1 MAIELYDHQVEA
13 IKNMKN
19 GCILVGGMG
28 SGKSLTAL
36 AYYYTRVCEGKLR
49 IHGSDSEYGRMKRPR
64 DLVIITTAQKRDN
77 HEWDHDLCYINLARG
92 ENPLYGVKVYIDS
105 WNNIAKYRKIHGAMF
120 IFDEQH
126 TKGGR
131 KWAKAFLDIT
141 RKNQWILL
149 SATPGD
155 KWIDYVP
162 VFIANGFFRSKTE
175 FEIKHC
181 IFAPYKKYK
190 QITGYLD
197 EGKLWKYKKAIT
209 VEMPYIKPTVP
220 HRIVFTCEYDKL
232 LYKTVWRDRW
242 DPYEN
247 CPIRETGKLLY
258 LLRRVVNSDKSRI
271 ETVKEIV
278 SEHPRVVIF
287 YNHTYELEMLRCLFE
302 QLNIPYGEWNG
313 QVHSSIPDTESWA
326 YLVNYSAGSEGWN
339 CTSTNTLIFY
349 SQNYSY
355 STMEQA
361 KGRIDR
367 MNTPYIDLYYY
378 HLRSSAPIDLAIARS
393 LKNKK
398 DFNEKKFV
406 TD

>member
-1 MAIELYDHQVEA
+1 MAIELYDHQVKA
-13 IKNMKN
+13 IEKMKN

-36 AYYYTRVCEGKLR
+36 AYYYTKVCDGKLR
-49 IHGSDSEYGRMKRPR
+49 IHGANSTYGKMKHPR
-64 DLVIITTAQKRDN
+64 DLVIITTAQKRDSL
-77 HEWDHDLCYINLARG
+77 EWDSDLCYINLTRG
-92 ENPLYGVKVYIDS
+92 ENAYYGVTVHIDS

-131 KWAKAFLDIT
+131 KWTKSFLDIT

-155 KWIDYVP
+155 KWTDYMY
-162 VFIANGFFRSKTE
+162 VFIANGFYRSKTE

-190 QITGYLD
+190 QITGYFD
-197 EGKLWKYKKAIT
+197 EGKLWKYRKAVT

-220 HRIVFTCEYDKL
+220 HHVVIMCEYDKA
-232 LYKTVWRDRW
+232 LYKQVTRDRW
-242 DPYEN
+242 DPYES
-247 CPIRETGKLLY
+247 CPIRESGKLLY
-258 LLRRVVNSDKSRI
+258 LLRRVANSDTSRI
-271 ETVKEIV
+271 DTVKKIAA
-278 SEHPRVVIF
+278 EHPRLVIF
-287 YNHTYELEMLRCLFE
+287 YNHTYELEMLRDMCN
-302 QLNIPYGEWNG
+302 QLGLPYGEWNG
-313 QVHSSIPDTESWA
+313 QVHSAIPDTERWA
-326 YLVNYSAGSEGWN
+326 YLVNYAAGSEGWN
-339 CTSTNTLIFY
+339 CTSTDTLIFY

-367 MNTPYIDLYYY
+367 MNTPFTDLYYY
-378 HLRSSAPIDLAIARS
+378 HLKSHAPIDLAIARA

-398 DFNEKKFV
+398 DFNEKKYLGN
-406 TD
+406 